1 MLTIFSPFF
10 CIVFQ
15 VLTCDVLGASPT
27 SRVSW
32 WVDGRMIDDHFEE
45 IAPGKSRNT
54 MRLGSL
60 TRNYSNAE
68 FTCVGT
74 NTQDNNH
81 AITIS
86 QQIKLNR
93 KSIHP
98 SALYWRIFLA
108 QRDK

>member
-1 MLTIFSPFF
+1 
-10 CIVFQ
+10 
-15 VLTCDVLGASPT
+15 
-27 SRVSW
+27 
-32 WVDGRMIDDHFEE
+32 MIDDHFEE

-86 QQIKLNR
+86 HQIKLNR
-93 KSIHP
+93 KSFTHQ
-98 SALYWRIFLA
+98 LCT
-108 QRDK
+108 

>member
-1 MLTIFSPFF
+1 
-10 CIVFQ
+10 
-15 VLTCDVLGASPT
+15 
-27 SRVSW
+27 
-32 WVDGRMIDDHFEE
+32 MIDDHFEE

-93 KSIHP
+93 KSFTHQLCTGG
-98 SALYWRIFLA
+98 SFLPKGIYVA
-108 QRDK
+108 GLTQLAV